1 MIKLQLIGEFVF
13 SNKDL
18 QKRNY
23 SKSIMT
29 DCWMKL
35 VINDDLFFDDWI
47 CPLELY
53 FQYLDWKED
62 YKNGVIRNFEYISD
76 DNGNNPI
83 LCFKEIDNRW
93 IAYSVLT
100 NRSSNYITFQDVL
113 YFFELFTLQL
123 MQHQENK

>member
-13 SNKDL
+13 SKKDL

-62 YKNGVIRNFEYISD
+62 YKNGVMRNFEYISD

-83 LCFKEIDNRW
+83 LSFKEIDNRW

-113 YFFELFTLQL
+113 YFFDLFTLQL
-123 MQHQENK
+123 MQHQEK